1 MFVKLFLLVLFVFA
15 VALGIMRLVIALSM
29 QPTILSC
36 LLSPLGFHYFPI
48 HLCIERPLTNLMIAS
63 GFY

>member
-1 MFVKLFLLVLFVFA
+1 MVCFFLLFASLA
-15 VALGIMRLVIALSM
+15 VALGIIRLVIGLSM
-29 QPTILSC
+29 QPPILSC